1 MAKIDKVYG
10 ELCREILEKGFVYDD
25 PNREDVKRIQIPSY
39 TIKHSFDDGFPVLTS
54 KRVYWKGVVG
64 ELLWFL
70 KGDTNI
76 KYLLE
81 NNISIWNKD
90 AYSFFKKHNGETN
103 ISEEEF
109 VKKVKD
115 DSDSENGNLG
125 SVYGKQ
131 WRDWEAI
138 SKDGSPYGIDQ
149 ISELIKGMVYNSMG
163 TRQIV
168 SAWNVSDLK
177 GMALPPCHWSF
188 QILPQPIGEGRYGF
202 TLKWNQ
208 RSVDTFLGL
217 PFNIASYSLLA
228 IVLQEITGLKALGI
242 EGCLSNV
249 HIYENHIEQVK
260 EQLGRAT
267 NLRSPKLVIS
277 QELQETMRSA
287 FVNLG
292 HLKFDS
298 IDEVLHSVDINDFSL
313 YDYKNLGGIK
323 AEMIAVD

>member
-10 ELCREILEKGFVYDD
+10 ELCEEILKNGFIYDD
-25 PNREDVKRIQIPSY
+25 PNREGVKRIQIPSY

-70 KGDTNI
+70 RGDTNI
-76 KYLLE
+76 KYLDD
-81 NNISIWNKD
+81 NKIFIWHKD
-90 AYSFFKKHNGETN
+90 GYSHY
-103 ISEEEF
+103 
-109 VKKVKD
+109 VKKGGELSYESWKLALSCD
-115 DSDSENGNLG
+115 LSGEYGELNK
-125 SVYGKQ
+125 VYGKQ

-149 ISELIKGMVYNSMG
+149 ISELVKGMVYNSMG

-228 IVLQEITGLKALGI
+228 IILQEITGLKALGI

-267 NLRSPKLVIS
+267 DLRSPKLVIS
-277 QELQETMRSA
+277 QELQDTMRNA

-323 AEMIAVD
+323 AEMIAID